1 MRDDPHEPSYFH
13 LVRLLA
19 RSLVYVPI
27 VSKTAAQ
34 EISEWSE
41 PRPHRAV
48 TEYLAASVL
57 ERSEKVGLR
66 ATYVLVEGD
75 LHESLKP
82 ALKKGAHAASEA
94 AANACTESIPADA
107 EFPRSLTFQKELR

>member
-1 MRDDPHEPSYFH
+1 M
-13 LVRLLA
+13 
-19 RSLVYVPI
+19 PI

-34 EISEWSE
+34 EIAEWSDS
-41 PRPHRAV
+41 RPHRAA

-66 ATYVLVEGD
+66 ATCVLVEGD
-75 LHESLKP
+75 LLRFRESLKP

-107 EFPRSLTFQKELR
+107 DFPKSLTFQKELR